1 MLCPR
6 VYPQDTHTVP
16 RIHKQRYR
24 PLTWECKRRFP
35 KGDRKALW
43 SRPQTRNPLRHE
55 KSSRI
60 GKKHMPKSASRKE
73 VPGKNRKF
81 PYHPFYHE
89 NPHLKSPKI
98 PPIPCQAPHGASK
111 QGCKSAFGTLAALL
125 LYYFQMKMRKQMAQV
140 NLEIVLFRHNRN
152 GAVIV
157 CFLVEALHIWMLENA
172 VWAALERKKARAQ
185 RQSGR
190 VSISFHI
197 PCRHALIRIRRRV
210 EGFARL
216 HRQASAR
223 ESQQHVHA
231 AGGIVDDL
239 AADAQQIPV
248 FIRRHPAA
256 RG

>member
-43 SRPQTRNPLRHE
+43 SLPQERNPLQHE

-73 VPGKNRKF
+73 VMGKNRKF
-81 PYHPFYHE
+81 PYRPFYHE

-111 QGCKSAFGTLAALL
+111 QGCKSAFGTLAAPL
-125 LYYFQMKMRKQMAQV
+125 
-140 NLEIVLFRHNRN
+140 ILFRHNRN

-157 CFLVEALHIWMLENA
+157 RFLVEALRIWMLENA
-172 VWAALERKKARAQ
+172 VWAALERKKARA
-185 RQSGR
+185 
-190 VSISFHI
+190 
-197 PCRHALIRIRRRV
+197 
-210 EGFARL
+210 
-216 HRQASAR
+216 
-223 ESQQHVHA
+223 
-231 AGGIVDDL
+231 
-239 AADAQQIPV
+239 
-248 FIRRHPAA
+248 
-256 RG
+256 